1 MSGVNIVRLSAFL
14 YSWQSL
20 QVALDKRFLAMQPSK
35 PLTSTNVAGMDEDV
49 RQMLQKRLYAQA
61 FERLLSLYENKVFR
75 MAVAI
80 LRNPARAE
88 EITQDVFLKL
98 WQALPAYD
106 GRAGPRTWLYAIARN
121 ACLAASR
128 SDSYRRTMPLEDIHE
143 PVRSG
148 AGSRDIELAQCI
160 GRLPE
165 MQRQVITLFYLEER
179 RIDDVARMLALPEG
193 TVKSHLHRARLALA
207 AMMKE

>member
-1 MSGVNIVRLSAFL
+1 
-14 YSWQSL
+14 
-20 QVALDKRFLAMQPSK
+20 
-35 PLTSTNVAGMDEDV
+35 
-49 RQMLQKRLYAQA
+49 MLQQRHYAQA

-98 WQALPAYD
+98 WQALPCYD

-121 ACLAASR
+121 TCLTASR
-128 SDSYRRTMPLEDIHE
+128 SDSYRRTTPLDDIHE
-143 PVRSG
+143 PVRSDT
-148 AGSRDIELAQCI
+148 GSRGIELAQCI
-160 GRLPE
+160 SRLPE

-179 RIDDVARMLALPEG
+179 RIDDVAQMLGLPEG